1 MANGLPDLG
10 PGALERIEQDI
21 AASGM
26 SQWLNISATAEGGA
40 LTYRL
45 GFAEGHIGNPVIRAL
60 HGGVISS
67 FLESCARLEL
77 IARLSPAVR
86 LRTTSVHTSYFR
98 SSKAQDMLAR
108 ISLQRVGRR
117 FAFLEATGWQGE
129 EDTVVARSAIG
140 IRVIRTEDD

>member
-1 MANGLPDLG
+1 MANSVPDLT
-10 PGALERIEQDI
+10 PDALERIEKDI
-21 AASGM
+21 AGSGM
-26 SQWLNISATAEGGA
+26 SRWLNISATAENDG
-40 LTYRL
+40 LSYRL

-77 IARLSPAVR
+77 IARLSPGVH

-117 FAFLEATGWQGE
+117 FAFVEATGWQGE
-129 EDTVVARSAIG
+129 EDNVVARSAIG
-140 IRVIRTEDD
+140 IRVIRSGEE

>member
-1 MANGLPDLG
+1 MANGVPELSPD
-10 PGALERIEQDI
+10 ALERIQNDI
-21 AASGM
+21 ASSGM
-26 SQWLNISATAEGGA
+26 SQWLNISARTEGDA

-45 GFAEGHIGNPVIRAL
+45 GFAEGHIGNPIIRAL

-77 IARLSPAVR
+77 IARLSPSVR

-98 SSKAQDMLAR
+98 SSKAEDMLAR

-117 FAFLEATGWQGE
+117 FAFIEATGWQGE
-129 EDTVVARSAIG
+129 EDNIVARSAIG
-140 IRVIRTEDD
+140 IRVMRTDED